1 MTRNTSLSWCVLAL
15 AVPLAGALAA
25 CREGAADASGPDARI
40 TTEARAL
47 GIHTRA
53 LSADARAEA
62 RRALEADARRR
73 EARFQDAAD
82 PGFLFRT
89 TRLSERE
96 LAEGRRSADE
106 IFQIGAQL
114 FDLPF
119 SPKLGLGTGKATRPS
134 RFGSGDAPGYL
145 AARCADCHWR
155 GGPAGAGDTADVVY
169 ASGDGDTQ
177 ASALG
182 RQPPALVGAGWVEIA
197 AREATAELAAIRE
210 RAVRE
215 AKAAGQAVSV
225 ELVAK
230 GVSFGTLAAEPSGAV
245 DTRRVVGVASDLV
258 VRPFGAK
265 GTAAS
270 LRDTV
275 EEELRAHL
283 GLLTTH
289 LAANGDPARI
299 GGPNGPDPD
308 GDGVADEITEG
319 QLLAL
324 TLYVGMQEVPTI
336 TRTPELVVP
345 GLASDLIPRERAA
358 GERTFAR
365 IGCAS
370 CHVPELPVT
379 STMLSVGG
387 RLGRAPVAVDLA
399 KDGAEPRLAPRA
411 DGTFAVPLYADLRR
425 HDMGPALADPRPSG
439 AVSASTFM
447 TRPLWGIARSRP
459 YLHDGRAP
467 TLHDAIMLHGGEA
480 LEARDAYVRL
490 GEGERAELAVF
501 LTALT
506 RARRYVAP

>member
-1 MTRNTSLSWCVLAL
+1 
-15 AVPLAGALAA
+15 VPLAGALAA
-25 CREGAADASGPDARI
+25 CREGAADPSGPDAKV

-53 LSADARAEA
+53 LPSDARAQA
-62 RRALEADARRR
+62 RRALESDAKRR
-73 EARFQDAAD
+73 EARFQDAAE

-96 LAEGRRSADE
+96 LAEGRRSQDE

-114 FDLPF
+114 FHLPF
-119 SPKLGLGTGKATRPS
+119 SPELGLGTGKAKRPS
-134 RFGSGDAPGYL
+134 RFKAGDAPGYL

-155 GGPAGAGDTADVVY
+155 GGPGGAGDTADVVY
-169 ASGDGDTQ
+169 AGGDGDTQ
-177 ASALG
+177 ASASA
-182 RQPPALVGAGWVEIA
+182 RQPPALAGAGWVEIA
-197 AREATAELAAIRE
+197 AREATGELAALRE
-210 RAVRE
+210 RAIRE

-225 ELVAK
+225 DLVAK
-230 GVSFGTLAAEPSGAV
+230 GVSFGRLVAEPSGGV
-245 DTRRVVGVASDLV
+245 DTRLVVGVAPDLV

-265 GTAAS
+265 GAAAS
-270 LRDTV
+270 LRDAV

-289 LAANGDPARI
+289 LAEHGDPARI

-308 GDGVADEITEG
+308 GDGVTDEITEG

-336 TRTPELVVP
+336 TRAAELVVP
-345 GLASDLIPRERAA
+345 GLASDLIPRERVA
-358 GERTFAR
+358 GEQTFAR

-370 CHVPELPVT
+370 CHVPELRVT
-379 STMLSVGG
+379 RATLSVES
-387 RLGRAPVAVDLA
+387 RLGRAPVSVDLA
-399 KDGAEPRLAPRA
+399 KDGAEPRLAPRE
-411 DGTFAVPLYADLRR
+411 DGTFAVPLFADLRR
-425 HDMGPALADPRPSG
+425 HDMGPGLADPRASG
-439 AVSASTFM
+439 GVSASTFM

-490 GEGERAELAVF
+490 GDVERAELTGF
-501 LTALT
+501 LNALT
-506 RARRYVAP
+506 RARRYVGP